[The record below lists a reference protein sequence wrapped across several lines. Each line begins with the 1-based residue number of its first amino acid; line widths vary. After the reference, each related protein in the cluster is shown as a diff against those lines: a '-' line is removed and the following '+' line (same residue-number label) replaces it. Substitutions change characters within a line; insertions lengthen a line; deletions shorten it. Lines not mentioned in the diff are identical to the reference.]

1 MAINSSSHRSSLP
14 ARLIAPM
21 RSLPSGLSAPR
32 RRWSIVAGAVLILLI
47 AAGLLYYRLI
57 YLSAQAAKVTPLQTA
72 IVTKGNLTVSIHGT
86 GILQPASQV
95 QLGFG
100 TSGKIAAIDVK
111 PGDQVKQ
118 GQLLAQLD
126 NTSEQVK
133 YRQAQRALADF
144 TSAAAIAQA
153 QGTVATD
160 TDTLTNARYA
170 LMQVISP
177 AVFKSQ
183 EKVQADQ
190 QALAA
195 AQAAAGTSPTP
206 DEQKA
211 VDDAQAQLTKDQA
224 ELAGNLIWYKDV
236 YLPLNYTVKV
246 PDPTAASRTHRPT
259 KVVEGPSDLEIAT
272 AQANFDVARTSLQQA
287 QWYLDALSGKDI
299 PANAGGSQLAAFQSA
314 KFAVQ
319 AAQAT
324 LAGTQILAP
333 ADGTVLSV
341 SAAIGD
347 NVGSTPII
355 VVGDLSGLYLQ
366 TYVSEK
372 SYQDFQVGKE
382 ADIVFDAIPAETFT
396 GKVVQV
402 NPGLNTSTN
411 TPVVS
416 GLVEMDP
423 ANSPLLIG
431 MSAAVDV
438 IVGRAQ
444 DAVLVPVAALHEYA
458 PGQYAVFVMR
468 AGKLRVDFVRVG
480 LKDDLT
486 AQVTSGLNP
495 GDVVSTGLQG
505 TK

>member
-1 MAINSSSHRSSLP
+1 MAINSSSHDRSSP
-14 ARLIAPM
+14 ARLVTP
-21 RSLPSGLSAPR
+21 LPSVRTGQLNTG
-32 RRWSIVAGAVLILLI
+32 RRWPLI
-47 AAGLLYYRLI
+47 AVGTLVVLTAAGVLYYRAV
-57 YLSAQAAKVTPLQTA
+57 YLPAQAAKVPPLHTA
-72 IVTKGNLTVSIHGT
+72 MVTKGNLTVSIQGT

-126 NTSEQVK
+126 NTSQQVK
-133 YRQAQRALADF
+133 YQQAQRALADF

-170 LMQVISP
+170 LMQLISP
-177 AVFKSQ
+177 AVFNSQ

-195 AQAAAGTSPTP
+195 AQAAAGTSPTA

-211 VDDAQAQLTKDQA
+211 IDDAQAQLTKDQA

-236 YLPLNYTVKV
+236 YVPLNYTVKV

-259 KVVEGPSDLEIAT
+259 KVVEGPSDVEIAT
-272 AQANFDVARTSLQQA
+272 AQANYDVARTALQQA

-299 PANAGGSQLAAFQSA
+299 PSNAGGTKLAAFQSA

-319 AAQAT
+319 SAQAT

-341 SAAIGD
+341 SSAIGD

-372 SYQDFQVGKE
+372 NYQDFQVGNE

-402 NPGLNTSTN
+402 NPGLNTSTS

-423 ANSPLLIG
+423 TSAHLLIG
-431 MSAAVDV
+431 MSAAVNV

-444 DAVLVPVAALHEYA
+444 DSVLVPVAALHEYA

-468 AGKLRVDFVRVG
+468 AGKLSVDFVQVG
-480 LKDDLT
+480 LKDNLT

>member
-1 MAINSSSHRSSLP
+1 MAINSTSHARSFA
-14 ARLIAPM
+14 ARLVAPF
-21 RSLPSGLSAPR
+21 RSLPSALTGPR
-32 RRWSIVAGAVLILLI
+32 RRWPIVLAATIIVI
-47 AAGLLYYRLI
+47 AAANLI
-57 YLSAQAAKVTPLQTA
+57 YYEAVYLPAQAAKGPPLQTA
-72 IVTKGNLTVSIHGT
+72 AAAKGNLTVSIHGT
-86 GILQPASQV
+86 GILQPASKV

-100 TSGKIAAIDVK
+100 TSGKIAAINVK

-118 GQLLAQLD
+118 GQLIAQLD
-126 NTSEQVK
+126 NTEAQVK
-133 YRQAQRALADF
+133 FQQAQRALADF

-153 QGTVATD
+153 QGAVATD
-160 TDTLTNARYA
+160 TDTLANARYA

-177 AVFKSQ
+177 AVFSSQ
-183 EKVQADQ
+183 EKVQTDQ
-190 QALAA
+190 RALSA
-195 AQAAAGTSPTP
+195 AQAAAGTTPTP

-211 VDDAQAQLTKDQA
+211 IEDAQADLEKDQA
-224 ELAGNLIWYKDV
+224 ELAGNLIWYRDV
-236 YLPLNYTVKV
+236 YVPLNYTVKV

-272 AQANFDVARTSLQQA
+272 AQANYDVARTSLQQA
-287 QWYLDALSGKDI
+287 QWYLDALSGKEV
-299 PANAGGSQLAAFQSA
+299 PSNAGGTQLAAFQSA
-314 KFAVQ
+314 KYAVQ
-319 AAQAT
+319 SAQST

-333 ADGTVLSV
+333 SSGTVLSV

-355 VVGDLSGLYLQ
+355 VIGDLSGLYLQ

-372 SYQDFQVGKE
+372 NYQDFQVGKE

-402 NPGLNTSTN
+402 NPGLDTSTN
-411 TPVVS
+411 TPVVT
-416 GLVEMDP
+416 GLVQMDP
-423 ANSPLLIG
+423 TNAHLLIG

-438 IVGRAQ
+438 IVGRTQ

-468 AGKLRVDFVRVG
+468 AGKLTVDFVEVG
-480 LKDDLT
+480 LKDPLT
-486 AQVTSGLNP
+486 AQVTSGLAA
-495 GDVVSTGLQG
+495 GDIVSTGLQG